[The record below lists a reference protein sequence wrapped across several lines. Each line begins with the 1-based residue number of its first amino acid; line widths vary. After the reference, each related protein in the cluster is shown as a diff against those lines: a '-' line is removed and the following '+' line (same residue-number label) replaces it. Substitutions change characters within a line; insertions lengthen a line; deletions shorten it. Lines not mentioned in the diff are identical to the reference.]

1 MPGAREELRVAT
13 HDVHE
18 RLHHIP
24 SFAALAEGRLTR
36 GQYAALLRRKLGFHV
51 ALEQRLSDGPS
62 VEPFGVDL
70 DARRRSHLLRADLA
84 WLGEPD
90 ATPLP
95 LLPPFDSAAAALGA
109 LYVVEGS
116 TLGGRHL
123 ARALDAILPPGEEGR
138 RFLLGHGARH
148 GEMWRACCDAIER
161 CGASPAARAAMLRGA
176 LDTFAAF
183 ETWFTE
189 AALLL
194 PLPLAGACGTAARPK
209 AGRGGG

>member
-1 MPGAREELRVAT
+1 MPDGVLPGAREELRAAT

-24 SFAALAEGRLTR
+24 AFAALAEGRLTR
-36 GQYAALLRRKLGFHV
+36 GEYAALLRRKLGFHL
-51 ALEQRLSDGPS
+51 ALERRLAEGPS

-70 DARRRSHLLRADLA
+70 AARCRSHLLRADLA
-84 WLGEPD
+84 WLDEPD
-90 ATPLP
+90 ATTLP
-95 LLPPFDSAAAALGA
+95 SLPPFGSAAAALGG

-116 TLGGRHL
+116 TLGGKHL
-123 ARALDAILPPGEEGR
+123 ARALDAILPPGEDGR

-161 CGASPAARAAMLRGA
+161 CASSPAAREAMLRGA

-183 ETWFTE
+183 EAWFTE

-194 PLPLAGACGTAARPK
+194 PLPLAGE
-209 AGRGGG
+209 GRGGG